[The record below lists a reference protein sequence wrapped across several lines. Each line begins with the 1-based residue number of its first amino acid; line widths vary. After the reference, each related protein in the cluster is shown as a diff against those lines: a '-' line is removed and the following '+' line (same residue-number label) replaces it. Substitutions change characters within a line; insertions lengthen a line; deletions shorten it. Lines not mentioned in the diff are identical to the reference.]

1 MKYIIDTS
9 FFVALFLVTDVNH
22 EKAKKILI
30 SKKLTLVDIVL
41 NDFVIEETFTILT
54 YKWWKKLSNNFSN
67 SLKVLN
73 IIYSST
79 SIQQYIHNY
88 NLIDTKISFADIWVI
103 YDGLNYNC
111 ELISFDKQQKS
122 IYKKLKSQI

>member
-54 YKWWKKLSNNFSN
+54 YK
-67 SLKVLN
+67 
-73 IIYSST
+73 
-79 SIQQYIHNY
+79 
-88 NLIDTKISFADIWVI
+88 
-103 YDGLNYNC
+103 
-111 ELISFDKQQKS
+111 
-122 IYKKLKSQI
+122 